1 MKLATTFILT
11 AFTLLSSPSTHAGPL
26 AERQL
31 ATLSQDEINSFLPYS
46 LFAKTGYCGPAKTQN
61 WNCGTWCEQL
71 PGFTTVASGG
81 NGGAI
86 QNWYVGYYPTFSSV
100 VVGYQGTNLSN
111 IEAILT
117 DLNFFPRTPSQSLFP
132 GLPSS
137 AKVHGGFLDAYSKTQ
152 AAVFAGVQQALTTFG
167 TNKVILTG
175 HSLGGAL
182 ATISAASMKLRLG
195 PDYSFKVVSYSC
207 PRIGDRNWVDWVD
220 SNLEVTRVTNKAC
233 SVKSKDRMIDYVL
246 IERSCSDSS
255 RTVTRFCRKPGRNPY
270 SCIRR
275 GVGRLPRQR
284 LSRGRVHYRRRSKYP
299 RRQLHS
305 TYWSL

>member
-220 SNLEVTRVTNKAC
+220 SNLEVTRVTNK
-233 SVKSKDRMIDYVL
+233 KDPVPIL
-246 IERSCSDSS
+246 
-255 RTVTRFCRKPGRNPY
+255 PGRSLGFVGSQDEIHIRASDEAWVVCPGNDSVAAGCTIADVPNILVGNFTQHIGPY
-270 SCIRR
+270 NGILMNGDRKS
-275 GVGRLPRQR
+275 V
-284 LSRGRVHYRRRSKYP
+284 V
-299 RRQLHS
+299 
-305 TYWSL
+305 